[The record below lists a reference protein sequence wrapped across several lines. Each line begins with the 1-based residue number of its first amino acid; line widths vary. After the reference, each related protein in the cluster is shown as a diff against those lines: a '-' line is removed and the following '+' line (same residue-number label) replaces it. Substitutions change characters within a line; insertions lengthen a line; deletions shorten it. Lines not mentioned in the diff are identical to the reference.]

1 MQRPAA
7 GRAARSAGGGRR
19 PRPAPGRAQ
28 RRCKACF
35 VPPRDVTL
43 ADYQVVDCR
52 WEERLG
58 GGYGAA
64 EYAKGRIKGA
74 VYCDAENWA
83 AAPTERSGSHPL
95 PAVSDFA
102 AWLRRSGLRPD
113 GKPVLL
119 YDDLAGAAPAAR
131 VRWMLRALGWESVWL
146 LEGGWQGWHA
156 DGRHDLV
163 DTSPPSPPRPVQAGA
178 PVALAAEWDAGRM
191 PLAPPAAVREASEAG
206 LQRRIDPRD
215 GQAKPKHLF
224 AEGYLDSGDADAER
238 LWPRQWDDAKIAH
251 EGRMLV
257 DVRPPFRWDTCAT
270 PVYPDTKPGHVPNA
284 VSFPWHQLLTADESK
299 RLLPERRLTQ
309 LIDEGMCSGPVD
321 GVVVYCG
328 CGVHSCF
335 TIAVCE
341 HLGRGTPNL
350 YPGGLSEWA
359 ARGEETELG
368 AGYT

>member
-163 DTSPPSPPRPVQAGA
+163 DTSPPSPPRPVQAGGKFIFHPKEA
-178 PVALAAEWDAGRM
+178 HSQGAVDWLRRNFSDIVQLNPGWRFKCREVLTNNPHVCLYYANGHSRSVALYNATEAEVEEAMSELVNYGQNHAPRCPSFTCLHEPTVVSHSINSGYGNWYRNDAVARQDIDGRLDHIQPTTYETFERPGQAR
-191 PLAPPAAVREASEAG
+191 PLRMDKLNRGRGDDIFHPAASNITNQVHPIPVR
-206 LQRRIDPRD
+206 L
-215 GQAKPKHLF
+215 
-224 AEGYLDSGDADAER
+224 
-238 LWPRQWDDAKIAH
+238 
-251 EGRMLV
+251 
-257 DVRPPFRWDTCAT
+257 
-270 PVYPDTKPGHVPNA
+270 
-284 VSFPWHQLLTADESK
+284 
-299 RLLPERRLTQ
+299 
-309 LIDEGMCSGPVD
+309 
-321 GVVVYCG
+321 
-328 CGVHSCF
+328 
-335 TIAVCE
+335 
-341 HLGRGTPNL
+341 
-350 YPGGLSEWA
+350 
-359 ARGEETELG
+359 
-368 AGYT
+368 